1 MAIPTVEAS
10 ANGHAGVAI
19 DWQAV
24 LVGHERWLRMIVGA
38 RVGEP
43 QAVDEVMQEV
53 ALAAVRQNS
62 PLQDESKV
70 APWLYQL
77 AVRQALLYRRKMGRA
92 RKLTH
97 RYAERQDPASQTGG
111 DPLGWLLR
119 DERRAMVR
127 VAMRRLPRR
136 DAEILMFKYAEGWS
150 YAKIAETLNVSSS
163 AVEARLHR
171 ARGRL
176 RKELTEMDVVP
187 ADK

>member
-10 ANGHAGVAI
+10 ANGHAAAAI

-24 LVGHERWLRMIVGA
+24 LVSHERWLRMIVGA
-38 RVGEP
+38 RVGEA
-43 QAVDEVMQEV
+43 QAVDEVMQEI
-53 ALAAVRQNS
+53 ALAAVRQS
-62 PLQDESKV
+62 APLQDAAKV

-97 RYAERQDPASQTGG
+97 RYAERQDSASQTEG

-127 VAMRRLPRR
+127 MALHRLPRR
-136 DAEILMFKYAEGWS
+136 DAEILMFKYSEGWS
-150 YAKIAETLNVSSS
+150 YAKIAETLDVSCS

-176 RKELTEMDVVP
+176 RKELAALDVASTE
-187 ADK
+187 A

>member
-1 MAIPTVEAS
+1 MY
-10 ANGHAGVAI
+10 AGGAI
-19 DWQAV
+19 DWQAA
-24 LVGHERWLRMIVGA
+24 LVGHERWLRMVVGA

-53 ALAAVRQNS
+53 ALAAVRQKS

-70 APWLYQL
+70 APWLYRL

-119 DERRAMVR
+119 LERQAMVR
-127 VAMRRLPRR
+127 TAVRRLPRR
-136 DAEILMFKYAEGWS
+136 DAEILLLKYTEGWS
-150 YAKIAETLNVSSS
+150 YAQIADTLEVSCS

-171 ARGRL
+171 ARARM
-176 RKELTEMDVVP
+176 RKLLAELDVAP
-187 ADK
+187 AEPA